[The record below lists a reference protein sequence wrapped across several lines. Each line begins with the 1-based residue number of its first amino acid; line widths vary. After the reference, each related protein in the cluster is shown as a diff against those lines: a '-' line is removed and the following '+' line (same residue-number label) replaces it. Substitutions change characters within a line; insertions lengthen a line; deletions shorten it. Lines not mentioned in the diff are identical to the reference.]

1 MINFILNKNLITE
14 KILAIIKPDFTES
27 ELIETNFKI
36 WWKSKS
42 GGMRLTS
49 EGVSFFGKANIEY
62 YNFNCN
68 KTNLGRGVTL
78 LKFDKY
84 LAAPY
89 FLSTRGNFV
98 RIYDSRIASLIHLYG
113 SIIDY
118 VNTLDT
124 QTRDL
129 T

>member
-1 MINFILNKNLITE
+1 MINFVLNKNLITE
-14 KILAIIKPDFTES
+14 KILGIIKPDFTES

-36 WWKSKS
+36 WWKITS
-42 GGMRLTS
+42 GGMRLTP
-49 EGVSFFGKANIEY
+49 EGVAFFGKANIEY

-68 KTNLGRGVTL
+68 KTNLRQGNTL
-78 LKFDKY
+78 LKLDKH

-89 FLSTRGNFV
+89 FLSTTDNFV